1 LPDYTHGG
9 SDEYS
14 RHWSLCFWFAWWLGG
29 CCFHRSSLGLNYLGA
44 RPFRPIFVL
53 LNETG
58 YFDLAAAQKPLF
70 HLWLLGVE
78 EQFYIVWPI
87 LLLLA
92 FSRKISV
99 TVLAVVLLIASLFG
113 T

>member
-1 LPDYTHGG
+1 
-9 SDEYS
+9 
-14 RHWSLCFWFAWWLGG
+14 
-29 CCFHRSSLGLNYLGA
+29 LGLNYLGA

-99 TVLAVVLLIASLFG
+99 TVLAVVLLIASLVWNISEAGSPADFYLPVTRAWELMIG
-113 T
+113 GSS

>member
-1 LPDYTHGG
+1 
-9 SDEYS
+9 
-14 RHWSLCFWFAWWLGG
+14 
-29 CCFHRSSLGLNYLGA
+29 
-44 RPFRPIFVL
+44 VL

-99 TVLAVVLLIASLFG
+99 TVLAVVLLIASLVWNISEAGSPADFYLPVTRAWELMIG
-113 T
+113 GILVTVGSQSEISSSKSSGRD